1 MKKLKIAPL
10 FLILA
15 MFTGCAEIKTNRERY
30 YIRICRKYLE
40 ENVSATIITHWKNT
54 DVTFSPLP
62 ENYSEISSD
71 FIPSK
76 EYCKVTFQPECYASL
91 TFKVNF
97 YLDESGTIIGIEDE
111 LQGDIPTGTAF

>member
-15 MFTGCAEIKTNRERY
+15 ILTGCTGIRSKKERFY
-30 YIRICRKYLE
+30 VHICKYLKE
-40 ENVSATIITHWKNT
+40 NT

-76 EYCKVTFQPECYASL
+76 EYCKVTFQPEWYASL
-91 TFKVNF
+91 IFKVNF
-97 YLDESGTIIGIEDE
+97 YLDESGTIIGIEHK
-111 LQGDIPTGTAF
+111 LQSDIPTGTAF